1 MRIHLQTVAI
11 VLLGTA
17 CLAAHDTW
25 LVPER
30 FRVEPY
36 QLVKVALNTSEDFPS
51 SDAAPTPDRVAR
63 FAVVTR
69 AKLAK
74 HPGISLTSTVENTT
88 EPTTN
93 YRVEGKSLV
102 AEVLPGEGLTVVLAV
117 THPRLIV
124 LKPEQFNEYITEERL
139 ETIVATRKARGE
151 DTKDGRERYSK
162 VAKLALCAAETG
174 GMAHQEPLE
183 LPLEILPEDNPCTLQ
198 SGGWLRVQ
206 VLFQGRPLADKWV
219 GAGYAGVHGHK
230 YPVWVKTDAE
240 GRATIPL
247 DRSGAWFVRVLHMV
261 PSTEFED
268 ADWQS
273 WFSTFTFEVR

>member
-1 MRIHLQTVAI
+1 MLAAVI
-11 VLLGTA
+11 
-17 CLAAHDTW
+17 CLSLAAQAHDTW

>member
-1 MRIHLQTVAI
+1 
-11 VLLGTA
+11 VLLAAA

-36 QLVKVALNTSEDFPS
+36 QTVKVALNTSEDFPTS
-51 SDAAPTPDRVAR
+51 EAAPTPDRVAR

-69 AKLAK
+69 MTSAK
-74 HPGISLTSTVENTT
+74 HPEIALTSTVENTT
-88 EPTTN
+88 EPATN

-102 AEVLPGEGLTVVLAV
+102 AEVLPGEGLTMVLAV

-124 LKPEQFNEYITEERL
+124 LKPEIFKEYLTEEGL
-139 ETIVATRKARGE
+139 ADIVAARAARGQ
-151 DTKDGRERYSK
+151 DKADGRERYSK
-162 VAKLALCAAETG
+162 ITKLALCAAEEG
-174 GMAHQEPLE
+174 GADFRQPLD
-183 LPLEILPEDNPCTLQ
+183 LRVEIVPEDNPCVLHT
-198 SGGWLRVQ
+198 GGTLRVRI
-206 VLFQGRPLADKWV
+206 LFKGQPLAGKWV

-247 DRSGAWFVRVLHMV
+247 DRPGGWFVRTLHMI

>member
-1 MRIHLQTVAI
+1 M
-11 VLLGTA
+11 
-17 CLAAHDTW
+17 AHDTW

-36 QLVKVALNTSEDFPS
+36 QTVKVALNTSEDFPT
-51 SDAAPTPDRVAR
+51 SDAAPTPDRVAH

-69 AKLAK
+69 ATSRQ
-74 HPGISLTSTVENTT
+74 HPEIPLTITVESTT
-88 EPTTN
+88 EPATN

-102 AEVLPGEGLTVVLAV
+102 AEVLPGEGLTMVLAV

-124 LKPEQFNEYITEERL
+124 LKPEIFNEYLAEEGL
-139 ETIVATRKARGE
+139 EDIVAARAARGQRNA
-151 DTKDGRERYSK
+151 DGRERYSK
-162 VAKLALCAAETG
+162 VAKLALCAAETT
-174 GMAHQEPLE
+174 GMAYQEPLE
-183 LPLEILPEDNPCTLQ
+183 LPLEILPEDNPCALR
-198 SGGWLRVQ
+198 SGSPLRVQ
-206 VLFQGRPLADKWV
+206 VLFQGRPLADRWV

-230 YPVWVKTDAE
+230 YPVWVKTDTE

-247 DRSGAWFVRVLHMV
+247 DRPGAWFVRVLHMV

>member
-1 MRIHLQTVAI
+1 M
-11 VLLGTA
+11 LLA
-17 CLAAHDTW
+17 ASCLLAHDTW

-36 QLVKVALNTSEDFPS
+36 QTVKVALNTSEDFPT
-51 SDAAPTPDRVAR
+51 SDAAPTPDRVAH

-69 AKLAK
+69 ATSRQ
-74 HPGISLTSTVENTT
+74 HPEIPLTITVESTT
-88 EPTTN
+88 EPATN

-102 AEVLPGEGLTVVLAV
+102 AEVLPGEGLTMVLAV

-124 LKPEQFNEYITEERL
+124 LKPEIFNEYLAEEGL
-139 ETIVATRKARGE
+139 EDIVAARAARGQRNA
-151 DTKDGRERYSK
+151 DGRERYSK
-162 VAKLALCAAETG
+162 VAKLALCAAETT
-174 GMAHQEPLE
+174 GMAYQEPLE
-183 LPLEILPEDNPCTLQ
+183 LPLEILPEDNPCALR
-198 SGGWLRVQ
+198 SGSPLRVQ
-206 VLFQGRPLADKWV
+206 VLFQGRPLADRWV

-230 YPVWVKTDAE
+230 YPVWVKTDTE

-247 DRSGAWFVRVLHMV
+247 DRPGAWFVRVLHMV

>member
-1 MRIHLQTVAI
+1 MFRKTTLLAL
-11 VLLGTA
+11 VLTA
-17 CLAAHDTW
+17 LAAAAHDTW

-36 QLVKVALNTSEDFPS
+36 QLVKVALNTSEDFPT

-69 AKLAK
+69 ATSRK
-74 HPGISLTSTVENTT
+74 HPEISLTSTVENTT

-124 LKPEQFNEYITEERL
+124 LKPEIFNEYLTEERL
-139 ETIVATRKARGE
+139 EDIVAARAARGQSQ
-151 DTKDGRERYSK
+151 TDGRERYSK

-183 LPLEILPEDNPCTLQ
+183 LPLEILPEDNPCALR
-198 SGGWLRVQ
+198 SGGRLRVR
-206 VLFQGRPLADKWV
+206 VLFKGQPLADKWV

-261 PSTEFED
+261 PATEFED

-273 WFSTFTFEVR
+273 CFSTFTFEVR